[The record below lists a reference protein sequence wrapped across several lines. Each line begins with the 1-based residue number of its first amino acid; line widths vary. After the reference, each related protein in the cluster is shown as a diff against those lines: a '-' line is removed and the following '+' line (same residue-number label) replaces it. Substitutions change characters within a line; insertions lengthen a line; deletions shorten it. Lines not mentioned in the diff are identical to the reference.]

1 MLRKASMAGA
11 LLAAAPL
18 AWSQSSVQIYGIVDA
33 AVRHTTNEGPAG
45 DGSLTQ
51 MIGGGM
57 SQSRWGINVTEDMG
71 GGLRALANLENR
83 FNTDTGAQATT
94 NYFQQSWVGLQ
105 SSSFGRVMLG
115 RQYNVLFDVVT
126 STYASFPYSP
136 YFDAFKP
143 EIGFSLG
150 ARASNMI
157 KYVAEYGDF
166 RGGLQYSF
174 DEDAPTGGRTVGA
187 YLRYAT
193 GGLSVGGAFQN
204 YEFGSGRKLDAWTLG
219 GAYRIDKWY
228 LNVGYGR
235 NKLDGGPLTAATDL
249 AVLSS
254 LWSGSSVAN
263 GNFGGPAFLAANQ
276 RDLAT
281 IGLGYQITPL
291 LNLGAHYYRTKQ
303 SGPTVAG
310 DARADFF
317 VFAADYALSR
327 RTDIYAELDATRLKG
342 EANLNGTTTSG
353 GPKSRNGYTVGV
365 RHRF

>member
-1 MLRKASMAGA
+1 MFKKSSMACT

-18 AWSQSSVQIYGIVDA
+18 AWSQSSVQLYGIVDA
-33 AVRHTTNEGPAG
+33 AIRYTTNEGPAG
-45 DGSLTQ
+45 DGRLTQ
-51 MIGGGM
+51 MVGGGM
-57 SQSRWGINVTEDMG
+57 SQSRWGINVNEDLG
-71 GGLRALANLENR
+71 GGLRALANLESR
-83 FNTDTGAQATT
+83 FGPDTGAIATA

-105 SSSFGRVMLG
+105 DSSFGRITLG

-136 YFDAFKP
+136 YFEAFKP

-150 ARASNMI
+150 ARASNMV
-157 KYVAEYGDF
+157 KYFAEYGAF

-187 YLRYAT
+187 YLRYAD
-193 GGLSVGGAFQN
+193 GGFAAGGAFQN
-204 YEFGSGRKLDAWTLG
+204 YTFGSGRKIDAWTFG
-219 GAYRIDKWY
+219 GSYRVGAWY
-228 LNVGYGR
+228 LSAGYGR
-235 NKLDGGPLTAATDL
+235 NKLDGGPLTAPVDL
-249 AVLSS
+249 AVLSG

-276 RDLAT
+276 RDLAM
-281 IGLGYQITPL
+281 IGVGYQITPL

-317 VFAADYALSR
+317 VMAADYMLSK
-327 RTDIYAELDATRLKG
+327 RTDIYAELDTTRLKG
-342 EANLNGTTTSG
+342 EANLNGTTTAG
-353 GPKSRNGYTVGV
+353 GPKSRNGYTVGL